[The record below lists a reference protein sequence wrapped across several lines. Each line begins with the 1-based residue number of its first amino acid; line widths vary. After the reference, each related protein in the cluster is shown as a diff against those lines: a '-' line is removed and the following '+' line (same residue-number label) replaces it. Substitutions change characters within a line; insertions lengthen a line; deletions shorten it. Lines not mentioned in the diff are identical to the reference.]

1 MRECEHW
8 HDQSDCLKCAKKEIA
23 DLRKEV
29 ERLHDERF
37 AEARKCDALSA
48 ELADL
53 RERLKEAHRD
63 LRDAVLF
70 LTGGDRCVCKIC
82 SEKENKPFNPL
93 DHEQSK

>member
-53 RERLKEAHRD
+53 RERLRKHHGVETLCKRSISPSENEIYCSTCGV
-63 LRDAVLF
+63 VLETEGTQF
-70 LTGGDRCVCKIC
+70 V
-82 SEKENKPFNPL
+82 
-93 DHEQSK
+93 

>member
-1 MRECEHW
+1 MTKEEALKEEKREFFFSSLDGEG
-8 HDQSDCLKCAKKEIA
+8 L
-23 DLRKEV
+23 
-29 ERLHDERF
+29 
-37 AEARKCDALSA
+37 ARKYFEKGWDKGIAFA
-48 ELADL
+48 QVDVADL